1 MGCAMKNLA
10 PPNIDSRI
18 TTVRGQKVI
27 LDSDLASIYGVPTR
41 RLNEQVKRNARRFPQ
56 DFLFRLTAEEMEQC
70 QRSRSQFV
78 TLERGGSIEGPT
90 TEPDSS
96 QIGTG
101 SPGTSLKSQ
110 IATSS
115 STHGGRRKLPYAFT
129 EHGAIMAAN
138 VLNSSRAVDMSV
150 FVVRAFVKMR
160 EHVVAN
166 AAILKRLAEID
177 KTLLIHDTALR
188 EVFQKLR
195 PLLEPPP
202 APPKPEIG
210 FHVKED
216 AVPYRVKR
224 KA

>member
-1 MGCAMKNLA
+1 M
-10 PPNIDSRI
+10 
-18 TTVRGQKVI
+18 
-27 LDSDLASIYGVPTR
+27 
-41 RLNEQVKRNARRFPQ
+41 
-56 DFLFRLTAEEMEQC
+56 
-70 QRSRSQFV
+70 
-78 TLERGGSIEGPT
+78 
-90 TEPDSS
+90 
-96 QIGTG
+96 
-101 SPGTSLKSQ
+101 KSQ

-138 VLNSSRAVDMSV
+138 VLNSPRAVDMSV

-160 EHVVAN
+160 EHVAAN
-166 AAILKRLAEID
+166 SAILKRLAEID

-216 AVPYRVKR
+216 PVPYRVKR